1 MTPPTPTPV
10 PGAALTIA
18 LTPDLL
24 TRWLVLL
31 LIAAVAGLLVEVV
44 RGGVMPLGPLGGLG
58 AGLLGA
64 WVGAEILA
72 AQIALAPQLAFDGVP
87 LVPAALGALG
97 LALGFSLLGGNRRR
111 GYY

>member
-1 MTPPTPTPV
+1 VTPPATPTA
-10 PGAALTIA
+10 GAAVTIA

-31 LIAAVAGLLVEVV
+31 FIAAVAGLLVEVL
-44 RGGVMPLGPLGGLG
+44 RGGVMPLGPLGGIG

-64 WVGAEILA
+64 WVGAELLA
-72 AQIALAPQLAFDGVP
+72 AQVALAPQIAFDGVP
-87 LVPAALGALG
+87 LVPAAAGALVV
-97 LALGFSLLGGNRRR
+97 ALGVSLLGGNRRR

>member
-1 MTPPTPTPV
+1 MTPPTPATTAP
-10 PGAALTIA
+10 PALLIA

-31 LIAAVAGLLVEVV
+31 FIAAVAGLLVEVV
-44 RGGVMPLGPLGGLG
+44 RGGVMPLGPLGGIG
-58 AGLLGA
+58 AALLGA

-72 AQIALAPQLAFDGVP
+72 AQVALAPQLAFDGVP
-87 LVPAALGALG
+87 LVPAAVGALV
-97 LALGFSLLGGNRRR
+97 LALGFSLLGGSRRR

>member
-1 MTPPTPTPV
+1 VTPPAPTPTPG
-10 PGAALTIA
+10 PALTIA

-31 LIAAVAGLLVEVV
+31 LIAALAGLLIEVL
-44 RGGVMPLGPLGGLG
+44 RGGAMPLGPLGGIA

-64 WVGAEILA
+64 WLGAEILA
-72 AQIALAPQLAFDGVP
+72 AQVALAPQIAFDGVP
-87 LVPAALGALG
+87 LVPAAIGALVLALG
-97 LALGFSLLGGNRRR
+97 LSLLGGSRHR